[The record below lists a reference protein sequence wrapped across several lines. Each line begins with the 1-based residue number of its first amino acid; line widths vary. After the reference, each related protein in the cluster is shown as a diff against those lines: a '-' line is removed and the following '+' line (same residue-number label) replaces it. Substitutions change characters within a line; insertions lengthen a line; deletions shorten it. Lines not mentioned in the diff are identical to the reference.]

1 MNVDLPTT
9 GCNILIS
16 SSSFYNYSPDRRTR
30 QRYYIYDG
38 VAHLESSSTSTYG
51 YDYTGTC
58 LHTGDLVYKPEIQ
71 VYFPLIQFCFICFI
85 VVFCYKIIIKR
96 LLP

>member
-1 MNVDLPTT
+1 MDVTLPDT

-16 SSSFYNYSPDRRTR
+16 SNSFYNYSSDRRTR

-38 VAHLESSSTSTYG
+38 VAHLESSSNSTYG

-58 LHTGDLVYKPEIQ
+58 LSTGDLVYKPELQ
-71 VYFPLIQFCFICFI
+71 VYFPLASFCVICFLLI
-85 VVFCYKIIIKR
+85 IIYRIIIKR
-96 LLP
+96 LMP

>member
-1 MNVDLPTT
+1 MNVELPST

-16 SSSFYNYSPDRRTR
+16 NTSFYNYSSDKRTR

-58 LHTGDLVYKPEIQ
+58 LNTGDLVYKPEIR
-71 VYFPLIQFCFICFI
+71 VYFPVISFCLVCFALLLIYNIF
-85 VVFCYKIIIKR
+85 IKR
-96 LLP
+96 LMP

>member
-1 MNVDLPTT
+1 MDVELPTT
-9 GCNILIS
+9 GCNILTS
-16 SSSFYNYSPDRRTR
+16 STSFYNYSSDRHTR

-38 VAHLESSSTSTYG
+38 VAHLESSTYSQYG

-58 LHTGDLVYKPEIQ
+58 LDTGDLVYRPEIQ
-71 VYFPLIQFCFICFI
+71 VYFPFLAALMVLFALFLI
-85 VVFCYKIIIKR
+85 YKVIIKR